1 MFQSLAEKT
10 GHWGLL
16 LRFALSY
23 MSGTCARPDAMF
35 DLRWHGLAKV
45 KLGNNTGP
53 DPAIGVRAASLEKGF
68 GPQTTTLAARCA
80 GLLLCL
86 ACISTA
92 AMHLSWELY
101 TAGGQEGVWGGR
113 GSCASCGLLVWA
125 MHSVAR
131 RDGCAAPADAAR
143 WALPT

>member
-80 GLLLCL
+80 VC
-86 ACISTA
+86 C
-92 AMHLSWELY
+92 
-101 TAGGQEGVWGGR
+101 
-113 GSCASCGLLVWA
+113 CALHAS
-125 MHSVAR
+125 
-131 RDGCAAPADAAR
+131 
-143 WALPT
+143 

>member
-80 GLLLCL
+80 GLLLCP
-86 ACISTA
+86 ACILTA
-92 AMHLSWELY
+92 AMHLELDIVY
-101 TAGGQEGVWGGR
+101 RGRPGGGV
-113 GSCASCGLLVWA
+113 
-125 MHSVAR
+125 
-131 RDGCAAPADAAR
+131 
-143 WALPT
+143 